1 MADTMVYSNKIAS
14 VSEFSQGRS
23 GKIFNDVYDNNVEYL
38 VLKNNAPV
46 AVIVPVGEYDAT
58 MKRIKE
64 LEDRLKAYAS
74 TDSFS
79 GRIGVAEG
87 LFEVPD
93 DFDDWDIGFGDD

>member
-1 MADTMVYSNKIAS
+1 
-14 VSEFSQGRS
+14 
-23 GKIFNDVYDNNVEYL
+23 
-38 VLKNNAPV
+38 
-46 AVIVPVGEYDAT
+46 

-93 DFDDWDIGFGDD
+93 DFDDWDMGFGDD